1 MAGRLVAFGCSIT
14 HGDTLPDCYIADQSD
29 PLGYRAGPNPSL
41 YAWPGM
47 AAGLL
52 GMACL
57 NLGRS
62 GNSNT
67 RILMDVLRH
76 DWQPGD
82 VAAVLWTY
90 IQRDVLF
97 RGDGMVNVG
106 PWNAVSCN
114 LSNGFFQAH
123 DPSDMQTRSWMAH
136 HHAGL
141 YLRSKGVPF
150 VMASTDEWLQGH
162 WPGYDLR
169 AIPHGSFVKPFMDL
183 GLDGQHPGISTH
195 RQWGEL
201 FAQGITNLAAGPS
214 QGWHGSWWRPRLT

>member
-1 MAGRLVAFGCSIT
+1 MSERLVAFGCSIT
-14 HGDTLPDCYIADQSD
+14 YGDTLPDCYTADQSD
-29 PLGYRAGPNPSL
+29 PMGYRAGADPSL
-41 YAWPGM
+41 YAWPSM

-52 GMACL
+52 GMPCL

-62 GNSNT
+62 GSSNT
-67 RILMDVLRH
+67 RILMDILRH

-90 IQRDVLF
+90 INRDVLF

-106 PWNAVSCN
+106 PWNATSGAPYD
-114 LSNGFFQAH
+114 SFFQAH

-141 YLRSKGVPF
+141 YLGSKGVPF
-150 VMASTDEWLQGH
+150 VMASADEWLQGH
-162 WPGYDLR
+162 WPGCDLR
-169 AIPHGSFVKPFMDL
+169 AIPHQPFVKPFMDL

-195 RQWGEL
+195 RRWGEL
-201 FAQGITNLAAGPS
+201 FAQGITDLASNQFQLPR
-214 QGWHGSWWRPRLT
+214 GS